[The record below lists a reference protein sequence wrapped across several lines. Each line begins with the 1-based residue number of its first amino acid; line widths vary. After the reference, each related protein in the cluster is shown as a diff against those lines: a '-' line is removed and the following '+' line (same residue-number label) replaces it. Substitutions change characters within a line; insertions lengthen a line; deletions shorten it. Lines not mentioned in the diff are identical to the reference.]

1 MTSLLRSF
9 GSQGS
14 ELEVQTC
21 QRLHLDL
28 AGGDRSETG
37 SCHQLSQQKSG
48 DESPQLGLSPDEVYL
63 QLRVGRRQADAAWVD
78 AKDLKSEGLV
88 IA

>member
-1 MTSLLRSF
+1 MYMMDPLGGLCMTSLLRSF

-48 DESPQLGLSPDEVYL
+48 DESPQRLWAS
-63 QLRVGRRQADAAWVD
+63 AWTV
-78 AKDLKSEGLV
+78 A
-88 IA
+88 